1 MSEQILF
8 TYALHLLRILT
19 REFILPG
26 IILTGNSFC
35 SMVTAWMQDTMGRK
49 ELIKKD
55 ELEHSG
61 LGAFK

>member
-1 MSEQILF
+1 MHFDKGVHPTSD
-8 TYALHLLRILT
+8 
-19 REFILPG
+19 G
-26 IILTGNSFC
+26 IVLTGNSFC

-55 ELEHSG
+55 EVEQSG